1 MPGLAGHSVPELAP
15 GPMVFDPHAAQ
26 ARGLEVLRLEAAA
39 IQSLAGRLQGS
50 FLEAC
55 RRILSCKG
63 RVVVTGM
70 GKAGLIGQK
79 ISATLASTGTPSLS
93 LHPADALHGDLGRV
107 VRADVVLALS
117 NSGKTR
123 ELLALIPAVKAM
135 GACVIAITADA
146 GSPLGRSADVVV
158 ELGRLD
164 EACPLGLAPTV
175 TTTAM
180 LALGDALAM
189 AVAEGR
195 EFTREEFAQF
205 HPAGDL
211 GRELMRVGEI
221 MRRGRELPL
230 LPGGARVRDALGVMT
245 ETPGRPGAALVVDQ
259 KQRLLGIF
267 TDGDLRR
274 MLQRGPEALSDPI
287 EEHMVRNPRVLRRGM
302 LVGAAL
308 ALFKDA
314 HVDQM
319 PVVDDDGGT
328 VLGLVDVQDLL
339 EVRL

>member
-1 MPGLAGHSVPELAP
+1 MSRLAGL
-15 GPMVFDPHAAQ
+15 MVFDPHAAQ
-26 ARGLEVLRLEAAA
+26 ARGLEVLRLEAEA
-39 IQSLAGRLQGS
+39 IHALAGRIGPS
-50 FLEAC
+50 FLEAV
-55 RRILSCKG
+55 RRILECRG

-107 VRADVVLALS
+107 VREDLLLALS

-123 ELLALIPAVKAM
+123 ELLSLVPAVKAI
-135 GACVIAITADA
+135 GAPVLAITASAD
-146 GSPLGRSADVVV
+146 SPLGRHADLVV
-158 ELGRLD
+158 EMGRLD

-195 EFTREEFAQF
+195 EFTRAEFAQF
-205 HPAGDL
+205 HPAGEL
-211 GRELMRVGEI
+211 GRELMKVGEI
-221 MRRGRELPL
+221 MRTGPQLPL
-230 LPGGARVRDALGVMT
+230 LRTGAPVRDALAVMT
-245 ETPGRPGAALVVDQ
+245 ETPGRPGAALVVDGAQ
-259 KQRLLGIF
+259 GLLGIF

-274 MLQRGPEALSDPI
+274 MVQRGAAALSDPI
-287 EEHMVRNPRVLRRGM
+287 DRHMARGPRVLRRSM
-302 LVGAAL
+302 LVGEAL
-308 ALFKDA
+308 ALFKGA

-319 PVVDDDGGT
+319 PVVDEDGRT
-328 VLGLVDVQDLL
+328 VVGLVDVQDLL

>member
-1 MPGLAGHSVPELAP
+1 MAFQRER
-15 GPMVFDPHAAQ
+15 AQ
-26 ARGLEVLRLEAAA
+26 ARGQEVLRLEAKA
-39 IQSLAGRLQGS
+39 IETLSASLGDS

-55 RRILSCKG
+55 EWILACQG

-107 VRADVVLALS
+107 RAEDLLLTLS
-117 NSGKTR
+117 KSGKTR
-123 ELLALIPAVKAM
+123 ELLHLVPAAKAI
-135 GACVIAITADA
+135 GAKVLAITESSESALARHAD
-146 GSPLGRSADVVV
+146 LVM
-158 ELGRLD
+158 ELGPLS

-189 AVAEGR
+189 AVLEGR
-195 EFTREEFAQF
+195 EFTREEFAAF

-211 GRELMRVGEI
+211 GRELMQVVDI
-221 MRRGRELPL
+221 MRGQEELPL
-230 LPGGARVRDALGVMT
+230 LAEGSLVRDALSVMT
-245 ETPGRPGAALVVDQ
+245 ETPGRPGAALVVNDQ
-259 KQRLLGIF
+259 KELQGIF

-274 MLQRGPEALSDPI
+274 MLQSGESQALLDPV
-287 EEHMVRNPRVLRRGM
+287 ERHMVRNPRVLVEGM
-302 LVGAAL
+302 LVGEAL
-308 ALFKDA
+308 RLFRQA

-319 PVVDDDGGT
+319 PVVAQGRRR

-339 EVRL
+339 EVRI